1 MALHQTVETHNQAIE
16 DVYSTDTSQRLLPKY
31 RLPEHSTAPSAAY
44 NLVRDELLL
53 DGNSRQNLATFCT
66 TWVEP
71 EVQRLMADAL
81 DKNMIDKDE
90 YPQTAEIEN
99 RCVHIIAD
107 LWHAPKSWDTV
118 GCSTTGSSE
127 AAMLG
132 GLALKWRW
140 KVRREAAGLPTDKP
154 NFVCGPVQICWK
166 KFARYF
172 DVEIREVPL
181 RGGALGLQP
190 QDLAEYCDENTIGV
204 VATLGVTF
212 TGIYEPVAALALA
225 LDAMQRDLG
234 LDIPIHVDAASGGFI
249 APFIQQ
255 SLEWDFGIARVKS
268 INASGHKY
276 GLAPLGVGWVIWS
289 CKADLPEELIFYV
302 DYLGG
307 NMATFALNFSRPGGE
322 IIAQYYNFLRLGREG
337 YTRIQQA
344 CSDTAQ
350 WLAAEIAKVPQLELV
365 YDGNGGLPA
374 VCYKLKEGLDPGF
387 TLYDLSERVRMRGW
401 QIASYP
407 LPSDRQEVVVQRV
420 LIRHGVSRDLI
431 GMLLDDLHAGIAHL
445 CKNPVRNST
454 AGPSFSH
461 GALANTPVDAVPAMK
476 LPAPTLHI
484 PAAPLAADRHQ
495 PLVQ

>member
-1 MALHQTVETHNQAIE
+1 MALHQTIENHNGSIE
-16 DVYSTDTSQRLLPKY
+16 DIYSSGTSEKCLPKY
-31 RLPEHSTAPSAAY
+31 RLPEHSTEPATAY

-71 EVQRLMADAL
+71 EVQKLMADAL

-107 LWHAPKSWDTV
+107 LWHAPKSWDAL

-140 KVRREAAGLPTDKP
+140 KKMREAAGLPTDKP

-181 RGGALGLQP
+181 RGNALGLEP
-190 QDLAEYCDENTIGV
+190 ADLREFCDENTIGV

-212 TGIYEPVAALALA
+212 TGIYEPVAALAAA
-225 LDAMQRDLG
+225 LDDMQRDLG
-234 LDIPIHVDAASGGFI
+234 LDIPIHVDAASGGFV
-249 APFIQQ
+249 APFIQKDI
-255 SLEWDFGIARVKS
+255 EWDFCIERVKS

-276 GLAPLGVGWVIWS
+276 GLAPLGVGWVIWRS
-289 CKADLPEELIFYV
+289 KADLPEDLIFYV

-307 NMATFALNFSRPGGE
+307 TMATFALNFSRPGGE
-322 IIAQYYNFLRLGREG
+322 IIAQYYNFLRLGRDG

-350 WLAAEIAKVPQLELV
+350 WLAQEITKIEPLELV
-365 YDGNGGLPA
+365 YDGKGGLPA
-374 VCYKLKEGLDPGF
+374 VCYKLKDGAEPGF
-387 TLYDLSERVRMRGW
+387 TLYDLSERVRARGW

-407 LPSDRQEVVVQRV
+407 LPSDRQNVVVQRV

-431 GMLLDDLHAGIAHL
+431 ALLLDDLRRAVSYLHL
-445 CKNPVRNST
+445 NPVQHSS

-461 GALANTPVDAVPAMK
+461 GAITDTPVDKAVATQSPEAQLALG
-476 LPAPTLHI
+476 LPS
-484 PAAPLAADRHQ
+484 
-495 PLVQ
+495 

>member
-1 MALHQTVETHNQAIE
+1 MTLYQTVETHDQALD
-16 DVYSTDTSQRLLPKY
+16 DVYSIGASQRRLPKY
-31 RLPEHSTAPSAAY
+31 RLPELSIAASAAY

-71 EVQRLMADAL
+71 EVQKLMADAL

-107 LWHAPKSWDTV
+107 LWHAPKSWDTI

-140 KVRREAAGLPTDKP
+140 KKLREATGLPTDKP

-181 RGGALGLQP
+181 RGNALGLQHG
-190 QDLAEYCDENTIGV
+190 DLREYCDENTIGV

-212 TGIYEPVAALALA
+212 TGIYEPVASLAA
-225 LDAMQRDLG
+225 ELDAMQRDLG
-234 LDIPIHVDAASGGFI
+234 LDIPIHVDAASGGFV

-255 SLEWDFGIARVKS
+255 EIDWDFCVERVKS

-276 GLAPLGVGWVIWS
+276 GLAPLGVGWVVWRS
-289 CKADLPEELIFYV
+289 KADLPEELIFNV

-307 NMATFALNFSRPGGE
+307 NMPTFALNFSRPGGE

-344 CSDTAQ
+344 CSDTAR
-350 WLAAEIAKVPQLELV
+350 WLAQEIGKIAQLELI
-365 YDGNGGLPA
+365 YNGKDGLPA
-374 VCYKLKEGLDPGF
+374 VCYKLRPGADHGF

-431 GMLLDDLHAGIAHL
+431 GLLLDDLRHAIEYL
-445 CKNPVRNST
+445 QQNPVRRSD

-461 GALANTPVDAVPAMK
+461 GA
-476 LPAPTLHI
+476 I
-484 PAAPLAADRHQ
+484 AAPAIKA
-495 PLVQ
+495 